1 MAVRRHTPGPFR
13 ANIMRAF
20 GYILILFIFSIST
33 SYGQTKYFLFN
44 DYNGKIKE
52 KNIYGYYL
60 TYDTIIEKT
69 DSTLILSKLTDKH
82 VIYKPF
88 DTIIDSINKPTHKY
102 IFKFNK
108 NPDLQIISD
117 YDAIFT
123 DGLFNYV
130 KTKTYKIDNYKIR
143 VYCFGHLGY
152 EIDGNYTVYI
162 TKDFGLLGGSS
173 SIWGNFDILDTTNE
187 KNEILNKLINR
198 IGNDK
203 RFYPY
208 IRFRKKNMIIK

>member
-1 MAVRRHTPGPFR
+1 
-13 ANIMRAF
+13 MREL
-20 GYILILFIFSIST
+20 GYILIIFISTIST
-33 SYGQTKYFLFN
+33 SYGQTKYLLYN

-52 KNIYGYYL
+52 KNVYGYYL

-82 VIYKPF
+82 VIYKPN

-102 IFKFNK
+102 DLKFNK

-117 YDAIFT
+117 FETIDT

-130 KTKTYKIDNYKIR
+130 KTKTYKIDEYKIK

-152 EIDGNYTVYI
+152 EIDGDYTVYI
-162 TKDFGLLGGSS
+162 TKDFGLLGGGS
-173 SIWGNFDILDTTNE
+173 SIWGNFDLLDTSNE
-187 KNEILNKLINR
+187 RNEILIKLISKL
-198 IGNDK
+198 GNDK

-208 IRFRKKNMIIK
+208 LRFRKRDMIIE

>member
-1 MAVRRHTPGPFR
+1 
-13 ANIMRAF
+13 MRAL
-20 GYILILFIFSIST
+20 GYILTIFIFSIST
-33 SYGQTKYFLFN
+33 SYGQTKYLLFN
-44 DYNGKIKE
+44 DYNRKIKE
-52 KNIYGYYL
+52 KNIYRYYL

-69 DSTLILSKLTDKH
+69 DSTLILSKLTDKY
-82 VIYKPF
+82 VIYKPN

-102 IFKFNK
+102 VFKFNK

-117 YDAIFT
+117 YETIDT

-130 KTKTYKIDNYKIR
+130 KTKTYKIDDNKIKI
-143 VYCFGHLGY
+143 YCFGHLGY

-162 TKDFGLLGGSS
+162 TKEFGLLGGGST
-173 SIWGNFDILDTTNE
+173 IWGNFDLLDKSNA
-187 KNEILNKLINR
+187 KNEILDKLITR
-198 IGNDK
+198 LGNDK